1 MPMLAPGPCR
11 PGTPPFLSRRRERP
25 AAGPADGIGSA
36 AASFRYQVE
45 TLSPQLRVIAW
56 DAPGYGASTRLA
68 TEHPDASHYV
78 AALDSWLGASGNRRA
93 FRGHSLLN
101 SRTRQ
106 HTRAMFHDAGY
117 FGGVDAVALYP
128 GSDGEEVWVAD
139 RVLVTHHPRT
149 LHELMFDQLKAFHHV
164 RWYFAPHC
172 LDGCGVIRPSGA
184 AHTMCVRDMYGRA
197 KITIELLNLCKG
209 ERIREG
215 GEFGVRETLCHK
227 AQQRGGF
234 RECAALGHQRGNA
247 PFRVDREVFGAPL
260 ALGTEIDENGLVGRT
275 GLFKRDVRRERTRA
289 GSIVKPEHGVRPSI
303 DHNCA

>member
-1 MPMLAPGPCR
+1 
-11 PGTPPFLSRRRERP
+11 
-25 AAGPADGIGSA
+25 
-36 AASFRYQVE
+36 
-45 TLSPQLRVIAW
+45 
-56 DAPGYGASTRLA
+56 
-68 TEHPDASHYV
+68 
-78 AALDSWLGASGNRRA
+78 
-93 FRGHSLLN
+93 
-101 SRTRQ
+101 
-106 HTRAMFHDAGY
+106 MFHDAGY

-128 GSDGEEVWVAD
+128 GSDGEEVWITD

-275 GLFKRDVRRERTRA
+275 GLFKRDVRRERTGA

-303 DHNCA
+303 DHTLRSAQPLSRSALSRRRGVSPASFRVNLRVARANQGRRRMARAATDQCAPVIRSAITVSDR